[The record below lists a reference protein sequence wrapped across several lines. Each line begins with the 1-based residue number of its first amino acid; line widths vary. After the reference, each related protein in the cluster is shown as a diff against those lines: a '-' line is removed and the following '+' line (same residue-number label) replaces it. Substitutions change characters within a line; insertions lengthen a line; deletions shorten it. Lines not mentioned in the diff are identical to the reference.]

1 LKFLEEQGVRGL
13 TISAEDIVDGENI
26 NQLLGFCW
34 MLLRR
39 FQVTP
44 DFDDNEG
51 GGGGN
56 TFETRMLEWCKNVL
70 SEYSDINITG
80 WDSFKDGKP
89 LLALLE
95 KYDKKILNYNGF
107 DKNDPLNNA
116 RSALQLAEQFINIP
130 QDLIEAQE
138 LVEGQVSE
146 KQMVLYLTLFYNAF
160 SDKDNLMSRE
170 SILSKIR
177 ELENELNNS
186 TADRDHMLGVT
197 GELEDRKVTLTQE
210 LETVSFERDD
220 LAAWKKRM
228 EEEWRLEKEH
238 LAKRIKELEER
249 IAVLKTSTDST
260 TSDLQL
266 ENEKL
271 RKERDELLKATKKLE
286 KEIEELEKQFTRFS
300 KKLAKEQRVRKELE
314 SFLDKQKQ
322 NWDLGVSA
330 IRQNLL
336 QHISD
341 MNVWKVFLEQ
351 NSDYQVEDSV
361 LFKDE
366 TVSANPHPEQIR
378 LLDQALQEEVSRFG
392 VLLDDKTK
400 ASTAVEALEEES
412 NTKVRVSKSSRKK
425 KKKKAKKE

>member
-1 LKFLEEQGVRGL
+1 
-13 TISAEDIVDGENI
+13 
-26 NQLLGFCW
+26 
-34 MLLRR
+34 
-39 FQVTP
+39 
-44 DFDDNEG
+44 
-51 GGGGN
+51 
-56 TFETRMLEWCKNVL
+56 
-70 SEYSDINITG
+70 
-80 WDSFKDGKP
+80 
-89 LLALLE
+89 
-95 KYDKKILNYNGF
+95 
-107 DKNDPLNNA
+107 
-116 RSALQLAEQFINIP
+116 
-130 QDLIEAQE
+130 
-138 LVEGQVSE
+138 
-146 KQMVLYLTLFYNAF
+146 
-160 SDKDNLMSRE
+160 
-170 SILSKIR
+170 
-177 ELENELNNS
+177 
-186 TADRDHMLGVT
+186 
-197 GELEDRKVTLTQE
+197 
-210 LETVSFERDD
+210 
-220 LAAWKKRM
+220 M
-228 EEEWRLEKEH
+228 EEEWRIEKEN

-271 RKERDELLKATKKLE
+271 RKDRDELLKATKKLE

-314 SFLDKQKQ
+314 SFLDKLKQ
-322 NWDLGVSA
+322 NWDMGVSA

-366 TVSANPHPEQIR
+366 IVSANPHPEQIR

-412 NTKVRVSKSSRKK
+412 NTKVRVSKSSKKK